1 MKTAADFRK
10 EAAKA
15 AKISKYKPAPTT
27 SPKEA
32 ALKATAKP
40 IEKKKDAAKKAVAM
54 PVVKTQLSTVRLYPI
69 LVDAVV
75 AAIARIFRK
84 DEYADKVIPDL
95 LKRNLKWGARDRN
108 FVAETA
114 YDLVRWWR
122 KYWAAL
128 DMSPNFD
135 DGSVQKVIALSLLSR
150 GYSILNPELLG
161 IENLSFLQKLLYQKH
176 ENPAIEYA
184 LPDWLYARIL
194 KNYQDDSQEVAELLH
209 ALNQSP
215 QVYLR
220 VNTLKTTKQQLVK
233 QFEKDEIS
241 TASVE
246 DVPDALS
253 LTTRKNLQK
262 NALYLNGHFEFQD
275 LGSQRIGAFCKVKKG
290 MTVIDVCA
298 GGGGKSL
305 YIAANMQNKGQL
317 IASDL
322 HTHRLAQLH
331 IRAERAGINILKIK
345 KLEEL
350 NAYNHRAD
358 VVLLDVPCSGLGVL
372 RRNADT
378 KWKLKETDL
387 DALLVD
393 QATILQQHAS
403 LPCVGGALVYATC
416 SILAE
421 ESELQVAAFL
431 QKNKN
436 YMLENAVRIHP
447 HRDDCDGFY
456 MARLIRSF

>member
-1 MKTAADFRK
+1 MPKTAQ
-10 EAAKA
+10 
-15 AKISKYKPAPTT
+15 
-27 SPKEA
+27 
-32 ALKATAKP
+32 KP
-40 IEKKKDAAKKAVAM
+40 IEKTLQ
-54 PVVKTQLSTVRLYPI
+54 KTNTIRLYPI
-69 LVDAVV
+69 LVEAVV
-75 AAIARIFRK
+75 GAIERIFNRS
-84 DEYADKVIPDL
+84 EYADKVIPDL

-108 FVAETA
+108 FVAETT

-122 KYWAAL
+122 KYWAML
-128 DMSPNFD
+128 DIQPSYDRQTVN
-135 DGSVQKVIALSLLSR
+135 KIIALSLLSR
-150 GYSILNPELLG
+150 GYSILNPDILE
-161 IENLSFLQKLLYQKH
+161 IDNLSFLQKLLYQKQ
-176 ENPAIEYA
+176 ENAAVEYA

-194 KNYQDDSQEVAELLH
+194 KNYQDDTQEVAELLQS
-209 ALNQSP
+209 LNQAP

-220 VNTLKTTKQQLVK
+220 VNTLKTTTQQLVK

-241 TASVE
+241 TSPIE
-246 DVPDALS
+246 GVPNALA

-262 NALYLNGHFEFQD
+262 NALFLNGHFEFQD

-290 MTVIDVCA
+290 MMVIDVCA

-305 YIAANMQNKGQL
+305 YIAANMENKGQL

-322 HTHRLAQLH
+322 HTARLAQLH

-345 KLEEL
+345 SLDDLKTYQ
-350 NAYNHRAD
+350 NRAD

-378 KWKLKETDL
+378 KWKIKPEDL
-387 DALLVD
+387 DKLVETQAL
-393 QATILQQHAS
+393 ILQQHAS
-403 LPCVGGALVYATC
+403 LTAVGGALVYATC
-416 SILAE
+416 SILPE

-436 YMLENAVRIHP
+436 FALEEASRIHP

-456 MARLIRSF
+456 MARLVRKL